1 MGFPGIKISA
11 RFLKLVK
18 YLRQHLYNMKKHNHF
33 AAIDIG
39 TSAIRMVIAERDEKK
54 GFRIIES
61 LTQSIRLGVDTF
73 LTNDISQESALATV
87 KIFKKFKRILRDY
100 QISEARIVATS
111 AVSEAQN
118 RAYFQDYVF
127 RQTGFKIE
135 IIESQE
141 NCELIFLS
149 VLNELQKAQEKLA
162 PNALIVDLGTGNA
175 RCLFIK
181 DSKIIWIQTLKLG
194 SLRLREILHDIDVQS
209 FEFYKVLQAFIH
221 ADIAFLKK
229 LMPMDSISQFV
240 VTGSIIGDLIQYLV
254 PQFADQ
260 TSIKVSPNW
269 FVQLYEKYKNA
280 TIEQFIEQFNIPTE
294 VADILLPAII
304 VYWDFA
310 TTFKSECIIVPNSS
324 LAEGVLIDY
333 YNPLPDFDEH
343 ILASARTFAGQFKAD
358 EKHSEKVLE
367 LSEQIF
373 KQTQS
378 LHKLSKEAFRYLRI
392 AALVHDVGHYIA
404 DQNHHI
410 HSQYL
415 VTMSPITGITERER
429 MLIALIARNHRHL
442 EIVLEPI
449 KKFSLTRKEQMLIQ
463 KLASILR
470 IANALDKSHA
480 GSVKSIEIKIK
491 PEKNQV
497 IFKIK
502 TKTSAPLERWAF
514 NKCKALFAELFYVEA
529 VLMAERDLG

>member
-1 MGFPGIKISA
+1 
-11 RFLKLVK
+11 
-18 YLRQHLYNMKKHNHF
+18 MKKHDHF
-33 AAIDIG
+33 AVIDLG

-61 LTQSIRLGVDTF
+61 LSQSIRLGVDTF
-73 LTNDISQESALATV
+73 LTNSISQESALATV
-87 KIFKKFKRILRDY
+87 KILKKFKRILRDY
-100 QISEARIVATS
+100 QIHEARIVATS

-118 RAYFQDYVF
+118 RTYFQDYIL

-149 VLNELQKAQEKLA
+149 VLNELQKAQEQLA
-162 PNALIVDLGTGNA
+162 PNALLVDLGTGNA
-175 RCLFIK
+175 RCVFIK
-181 DSKIIWIQTLKLG
+181 DGKIIWIQTLKIG

-229 LMPMDSISQFV
+229 LMPMDNIRQFV

-254 PQFADQ
+254 PKLADQ
-260 TSIKVSPNW
+260 TSIKVSPDW
-269 FVQLYEKYKNA
+269 FVQLYDKYKNA
-280 TIEQFIEQFNIPTE
+280 TIEQFIEQFNIPTD

-333 YNPLPDFDEH
+333 YQPLSDFDDH
-343 ILASARTFAGQFKAD
+343 ILASARTLASQFKVD
-358 EKHSEKVLE
+358 EKHADKVLE
-367 LSEQIF
+367 LCEQIF
-373 KQTQS
+373 KQTHS
-378 LHKLSKEAFRYLRI
+378 LHKLSKESLRHLRV
-392 AALVHDVGHYIA
+392 AALIHDIGHYIA

-442 EIVLEPI
+442 DVVLEPI
-449 KKFSLTRKEQMLIQ
+449 KKFSLTRKEQLSVLKLI
-463 KLASILR
+463 SILR
-470 IANALDKSHA
+470 IANALDKSHS
-480 GSVKSIEIKIK
+480 GSVKEIDIKMK

-497 IFKIK
+497 VFKIK
-502 TKTSAPLERWAF
+502 TKTGAPLEKWAF
-514 NKCKALFAELFYVEA
+514 NNCKELFSQLFYTETL
-529 VLMAERDLG
+529 LMVERDLG

>member
-1 MGFPGIKISA
+1 M
-11 RFLKLVK
+11 R
-18 YLRQHLYNMKKHNHF
+18 KHNHF
-33 AAIDIG
+33 AAIDLG

-61 LTQSIRLGVDTF
+61 LSQSIRLGVDTF
-73 LTNDISQESALATV
+73 LTDSISQESALATV
-87 KIFKKFKRILRDY
+87 KILKKFKRILRDY
-100 QISEARIVATS
+100 QITEARIVATS

-118 RAYFQDYVF
+118 RTYFQDYIL

-141 NCELIFLS
+141 NCKLIFLS
-149 VLNELQKAQEKLA
+149 VLNELEKAQEKLA
-162 PNALIVDLGTGNA
+162 PNTLLVDLGTGNA
-175 RCLFIK
+175 RCIFVK
-181 DSKIIWIQTLKLG
+181 DGKIIWIQTLKLG
-194 SLRLREILHDIDVQS
+194 SLRLREIFHNIDVQS

-229 LMPMDSISQFV
+229 LMPMESITHFV
-240 VTGSIIGDLIQYLV
+240 VTGSIIGDLIQYLA
-254 PQFADQ
+254 PKLADQ
-260 TSIKVSPNW
+260 TSVKVTSDW

-310 TTFKSECIIVPNSS
+310 TTFKAECIIVPNSS
-324 LAEGVLIDY
+324 MAEGVLIDY
-333 YNPLPDFDEH
+333 YKPLPDFDEH
-343 ILASARTFAGQFKAD
+343 ILASARTLASQFKAD
-358 EKHSEKVLE
+358 EKHAEKVLE

-373 KQTQS
+373 KQTHS
-378 LHKLSKEAFRYLRI
+378 LHKLSKESLRHLQV

-415 VTMSPITGITERER
+415 VTMSPITGLTERER
-429 MLIALIARNHRHL
+429 ILIALIARNHRHL
-442 EIVLEPI
+442 EVVLELI
-449 KKFSLTRKEQMLIQ
+449 KKFSLTRKEQLSVLKLI
-463 KLASILR
+463 SILR

-480 GSVKSIEIKIK
+480 GSVKSIDIRIK

-497 IFKIK
+497 VFKIK
-502 TKTSAPLERWAF
+502 TKTSVPLERWAF
-514 NKCKALFAELFYVEA
+514 ASCKGLFSELFYSETL
-529 VLMAERDLG
+529 LMVERDLG